1 MFLGPRHYGLGCPV
15 FSVTLTNLNQKPAG
29 HYDDITVQ
37 VQQNT
42 FRPVKLYVFFVE
54 HYGFGYV
61 LGSIEFNFR

>member
-37 VQQNT
+37 VQKNT
-42 FRPVKLYVFFVE
+42 FRPVKLYVFFVG
-54 HYGFGYV
+54 HYGFG
-61 LGSIEFNFR
+61 FH